1 VVNLLLT
8 DEEIEAKV
16 AELVDREFRELI
28 GASVIETNLRL
39 RESQLATACQ
49 DLIRISSP
57 RRRSRQ
63 DATGRR

>member
-1 VVNLLLT
+1 LLLI

-16 AELVDREFRELI
+16 AELVDREFRDLI
-28 GASVIETNLRL
+28 EASGIETNLRL
-39 RESQLATACQ
+39 RGSQLATARQ